1 MADLKFDTGQ
11 GRDTVAK
18 LSTCASNLEQEL
30 NTAKASV
37 DGLVGSA
44 WVAPAA
50 NQFQQQFEEFAGQV
64 RQTIEHLHS
73 LQQRLNSEID
83 QWEATGG
90 SF

>member
-1 MADLKFDTGQ
+1 MSDLRFDTGQ

-18 LSTCASNLEQEL
+18 LTACANNLESEL

-64 RQTIEHLHS
+64 RQTIERLHG

-83 QWEATGG
+83 QWESTAG